1 MMAIGQFVTMRS
13 QASAFIDEITTNVID
28 QSLVKSFVNIC
39 NMLGIRVVCEGVER
53 KEQLEV
59 IKNMGCHEYQGYLL
73 NKPQA
78 VDEIMHI
85 INMNMVVN

>member
-78 VDEIMHI
+78 VDEIIHF
-85 INMNMVVN
+85 INMNKVVN